1 MVRHDELGDLQ
12 FALERMRQKLNETT
26 ITKNYL
32 NTVLNSLSDAVLVT
46 SPNGI
51 VKSCNEATQRL
62 LGYSEADLVGKPLVS
77 FIDEAHRE
85 CVRPEHSAPEA
96 RETVLRTAS
105 GQTIPVSMASS
116 AITTEDPQ
124 FQGNIYVA
132 RNITERKRAERR
144 IRYLARYDTLTKM
157 PNRMQFQHLLQQAI
171 ARARRNQRSLAL
183 LYLDLDRFKEVNDTF
198 GHAAGDRTLE
208 ILSERLTRNLSKDT
222 VIGRLAGDEF
232 AMFIDD
238 LPVDIDNRAA
248 IGALARTLLD
258 EISRTFYVN
267 QQEVYLTA
275 SVGIAICPYD
285 AENVIDLIRNA
296 DAAMYH
302 SKQNG
307 GNSCAFYVP
316 EMNAAAV
323 ERLMLKSK
331 LRRALERDELVILYQ
346 SKVDLRSGRV
356 VGAEALLRWRLP
368 GHGDISPSHFIPLAE
383 ETSLI
388 LDIGEWV
395 LNRVCAD
402 YREWQKMRARARPHR
417 HQPVA
422 APTEAGELH
431 RPLPQRVPQ
440 ARGLAHLL
448 RAGSHRNHVDDRP
461 EAHHRLL
468 NELYAMGLNLAI
480 DDFGTGY
487 SSLSAL
493 QQFPIGT
500 LKIDQ
505 SFVRDV
511 AVDSN
516 DAAIVRTIIDMGKSL
531 DLEVIAEG
539 VEASEQLEFL
549 RKHGCYYAQG
559 RLFGDAMEAGKL
571 LAILAGQV
579 GGAAY
584 HARPVRAHGAAA
596 DPPLVV
602 ARPPMLSARD
612 LTLRRG
618 PEPLFEQVN
627 FTVFRGN
634 KVGITGANG
643 AGKSSLF
650 AAIRG
655 ELAADRGDIE
665 RPPDLKIAHVEQEIA
680 ASERAAIEFV
690 LDGDAELRAVLAA
703 IAAAE
708 RRDAAV
714 GARRSSMRRSRPSTA
729 IAPRRAPPRSCMD
742 SDSRPRI
749 TSGQV
754 AEFSGGWRVRL
765 AMARAL
771 CSRADLLLLDEP
783 TNHLDLDA
791 IVWLEEWLT
800 AFPGTLLMISHDR
813 EFLDAIIDR
822 VLHIENRA
830 HPRLLRQLLAVRAK
844 ARRGTGAA
852 ARAAGAADAAHRR
865 DHHLRESLSRQ
876 RHQVAPGAEP
886 LEDAASA
893 WSASCRRTSTARS
906 SSSSRRR

>member
-1 MVRHDELGDLQ
+1 MAQSLKTKYLLTALGVGAALSLLLGGFAYYAHRIETADSNQLTYSTVEQRLEGDLEARADSVADATGALLAPAVASGNIAGIASIAGRLLQERDIERVDVTDARGAVLFSAANPPGDIPPAPQVAREPLIVTRSILPSSGAAALGSGTLQVWVSRARMQETLASIRAQLEHHQGDQIKRMRGMFAGITLPLLALGLIGAWFIARQLARPISALIKSADRIGEGDYTRPLDVARRDELGELQ
-12 FALERMRQKLNETT
+12 YALERMRQKLSETT

-32 NTVLNSLSDAVLVT
+32 DTVLNSLSDSVLVT
-46 SPNGI
+46 SPDGI
-51 VKSCNEATQRL
+51 IKSCNEAAQAL
-62 LGYSEADLVGKPLVS
+62 LGYPEAELLGKPLAS
-77 FIDEAHRE
+77 FVDEAHR
-85 CVRPEHSAPEA
+85 SAFDLTNQASEA

-105 GQTIPVSMASS
+105 GQTIPVSMATST
-116 AITTEDPQ
+116 ITTADPQ

-171 ARARRNQRSLAL
+171 ARSRRNQRSVAL

-208 ILSERLTRNLSKDT
+208 VLSERLTRNLSKDT

-238 LPVDIDNRAA
+238 LPLDADNRPNL
-248 IGALARTLLD
+248 GTLARTLLD

-307 GNSCAFYVP
+307 GNTCAFYVP
-316 EMNAAAV
+316 QMNAAAV

-346 SKVDLRSGRV
+346 SKVDLRDGRV

-402 YREWQKMRARARPHR
+402 YREWQRSVPEPGRIAINLSLRQLKQASFIARCRSVFRKHG
-417 HQPVA
+417 VS
-422 APTEAGELH
+422 PTCFELELTETTLMTDPK
-431 RPLPQRVPQ
+431 RTI
-440 ARGLAHLL
+440 G
-448 RAGSHRNHVDDRP
+448 
-461 EAHHRLL
+461 LL
-468 NELYAMGLNLAI
+468 NELYALGLHLAI

-516 DAAIVRTIIDMGKSL
+516 DAALVRTIIDMGKSL

-539 VEASEQLEFL
+539 VESSEQLEFL
-549 RKHGCYYAQG
+549 RRHGCFYAQG
-559 RLFGDAMEAGKL
+559 RLFGDAMEAKKL
-571 LAILAGQV
+571 LGILSSQADGSAHH
-579 GGAAY
+579 AALC
-584 HARPVRAHGAAA
+584 APPVLRPV
-596 DPPLVV
+596 V
-602 ARPPMLSARD
+602 
-612 LTLRRG
+612 
-618 PEPLFEQVN
+618 
-627 FTVFRGN
+627 
-634 KVGITGANG
+634 
-643 AGKSSLF
+643 
-650 AAIRG
+650 
-655 ELAADRGDIE
+655 
-665 RPPDLKIAHVEQEIA
+665 
-680 ASERAAIEFV
+680 
-690 LDGDAELRAVLAA
+690 
-703 IAAAE
+703 
-708 RRDAAV
+708 
-714 GARRSSMRRSRPSTA
+714 
-729 IAPRRAPPRSCMD
+729 
-742 SDSRPRI
+742 
-749 TSGQV
+749 
-754 AEFSGGWRVRL
+754 
-765 AMARAL
+765 
-771 CSRADLLLLDEP
+771 
-783 TNHLDLDA
+783 
-791 IVWLEEWLT
+791 
-800 AFPGTLLMISHDR
+800 
-813 EFLDAIIDR
+813 
-822 VLHIENRA
+822 
-830 HPRLLRQLLAVRAK
+830 
-844 ARRGTGAA
+844 
-852 ARAAGAADAAHRR
+852 
-865 DHHLRESLSRQ
+865 
-876 RHQVAPGAEP
+876 
-886 LEDAASA
+886 
-893 WSASCRRTSTARS
+893 S
-906 SSSSRRR
+906 SSSSHSRLG

>member
-1 MVRHDELGDLQ
+1 MARSLKTKYLLLALAVGAVLSLLLGGLAYYEHRVDAADVNQLTYATVAQKLEADLETRASSLSEITGTSLSVALGSGNKAAVASIAERLLDERDIERVEVSDAHGTVLFSGGDPAARAAGDWFVFQSTIHSNLVSAPVQRVGSLQIWMSRAEMQETLASIRKQLESQQGMQIKRMRGFLASITLPLLALGLAGAWFIARQLSGPISALVKSADRIGQGDYTRPLAVVRHDELGDLQ

-46 SPNGI
+46 SPDGI
-51 VKSCNEATQRL
+51 VKSCNEAAQRL
-62 LGYSEADLVGKPLVS
+62 LGYQEAELLDKPLVS
-77 FIDEAHRE
+77 FIDEVHRQAFDLTN
-85 CVRPEHSAPEA
+85 SAPEA

-116 AITTEDPQ
+116 SITTADPQ

-238 LPVDIDNRAA
+238 LPADLDNRAS
-248 IGALARTLLD
+248 IGNLARTLLD

-275 SVGIAICPYD
+275 SVGVAICPYD

-307 GNSCAFYVP
+307 GNSCAFYIP

-346 SKVDLRSGRV
+346 SKVDLRNGRV

-395 LNRVCAD
+395 LNRVCSD
-402 YREWQKMRARARPHR
+402 YREWQKTVPEPGRIAINLSLRQLKQSSFIARCRAVFRKHD
-417 HQPVA
+417 VS
-422 APTEAGELH
+422 PTCFELEVTETTLMTDPK
-431 RPLPQRVPQ
+431 RTI
-440 ARGLAHLL
+440 G
-448 RAGSHRNHVDDRP
+448 
-461 EAHHRLL
+461 LL

-511 AVDSN
+511 AVDSD

-539 VEASEQLEFL
+539 VEASDQLEFL

-571 LAILAGQV
+571 LAILSGQA
-579 GGAAY
+579 GGAAH
-584 HARPVRAHGAAA
+584 HASLCVPTVLRPFR
-596 DPPLVV
+596 
-602 ARPPMLSARD
+602 LS
-612 LTLRRG
+612 
-618 PEPLFEQVN
+618 
-627 FTVFRGN
+627 
-634 KVGITGANG
+634 
-643 AGKSSLF
+643 S
-650 AAIRG
+650 
-655 ELAADRGDIE
+655 
-665 RPPDLKIAHVEQEIA
+665 
-680 ASERAAIEFV
+680 
-690 LDGDAELRAVLAA
+690 
-703 IAAAE
+703 
-708 RRDAAV
+708 
-714 GARRSSMRRSRPSTA
+714 
-729 IAPRRAPPRSCMD
+729 
-742 SDSRPRI
+742 
-749 TSGQV
+749 
-754 AEFSGGWRVRL
+754 
-765 AMARAL
+765 
-771 CSRADLLLLDEP
+771 
-783 TNHLDLDA
+783 
-791 IVWLEEWLT
+791 
-800 AFPGTLLMISHDR
+800 
-813 EFLDAIIDR
+813 
-822 VLHIENRA
+822 
-830 HPRLLRQLLAVRAK
+830 
-844 ARRGTGAA
+844 
-852 ARAAGAADAAHRR
+852 
-865 DHHLRESLSRQ
+865 
-876 RHQVAPGAEP
+876 
-886 LEDAASA
+886 
-893 WSASCRRTSTARS
+893 
-906 SSSSRRR
+906 

>member
-1 MVRHDELGDLQ
+1 MARSLKTKYLLLALAVGGVLSLLLAGLAYYEHRVDAADVNQLTYATVAQKLEADLETRASSLSEITGTSLAPALGSGNKAAVTSIAQRLLDERDIERVEVSDAQGNVLFSGGDPVVFQTGDWFVFQSTIHSNLVSAPVQRVGSLQIWMSRGEMRETLASIRKQLESQQGMQIKRMRGLFAGITLPLFLLGLAGAVFIARQLTRPITALVKSADRIGQGDYTRPLAVVRHDELGDLQ

-46 SPNGI
+46 SPDGI

-62 LGYSEADLVGKPLVS
+62 LGYTEADLLGKPLVS
-77 FIDEAHRE
+77 FIDETHRNAFDLTN
-85 CVRPEHSAPEA
+85 SAPEA

-171 ARARRNQRSLAL
+171 ARARRSQRSLAL

-238 LPVDIDNRAA
+238 LPADVDNRAN
-248 IGALARTLLD
+248 IGTLARTLLD

-275 SVGIAICPYD
+275 SVGVAICPYD

-346 SKVDLRSGRV
+346 SKVDLRDGRV

-395 LNRVCAD
+395 LNRVCSD
-402 YREWQKMRARARPHR
+402 YREWQKTVPEPGRIAINLSLRQLKQASFIARCRNVFRKHN
-417 HQPVA
+417 VS
-422 APTEAGELH
+422 PTSFELEVTETTLMTDPK
-431 RPLPQRVPQ
+431 RTI
-440 ARGLAHLL
+440 G
-448 RAGSHRNHVDDRP
+448 
-461 EAHHRLL
+461 LL

-511 AVDSN
+511 AVDTD
-516 DAAIVRTIIDMGKSL
+516 DAAIVRTIIDMGRSL

-571 LAILAGQV
+571 LAILSSQAG
-579 GGAAY
+579 G
-584 HARPVRAHGAAA
+584 RAH
-596 DPPLVV
+596 
-602 ARPPMLSARD
+602 
-612 LTLRRG
+612 
-618 PEPLFEQVN
+618 
-627 FTVFRGN
+627 
-634 KVGITGANG
+634 
-643 AGKSSLF
+643 
-650 AAIRG
+650 
-655 ELAADRGDIE
+655 
-665 RPPDLKIAHVEQEIA
+665 H
-680 ASERAAIEFV
+680 
-690 LDGDAELRAVLAA
+690 
-703 IAAAE
+703 
-708 RRDAAV
+708 
-714 GARRSSMRRSRPSTA
+714 
-729 IAPRRAPPRSCMD
+729 
-742 SDSRPRI
+742 
-749 TSGQV
+749 
-754 AEFSGGWRVRL
+754 
-765 AMARAL
+765 
-771 CSRADLLLLDEP
+771 ADLCTP
-783 TNHLDLDA
+783 T
-791 IVWLEEWLT
+791 
-800 AFPGTLLMISHDR
+800 
-813 EFLDAIIDR
+813 
-822 VLHIENRA
+822 VLR
-830 HPRLLRQLLAVRAK
+830 PFRL
-844 ARRGTGAA
+844 
-852 ARAAGAADAAHRR
+852 
-865 DHHLRESLSRQ
+865 
-876 RHQVAPGAEP
+876 
-886 LEDAASA
+886 
-893 WSASCRRTSTARS
+893 S
-906 SSSSRRR
+906 S

>member
-1 MVRHDELGDLQ
+1 MARSLKTKYLLLALAVGAVLSLLLGGLSYYEHRVDAADVNQLTYATVAQKLEADLETRASSLSEITGTSLAPALASGNKVAVASIAERLLDERDIERVEVLDAHGAVLFRGGDPAAQQSGDWFVFQSTIHSNLVSAPVQRVGSLRISMSRTEMRETLASIRIQLEGQQGMQIKRMRGLLAGIALPLLVLGLAGAWFIARQLAGPISALVKSADRIGQGDYTRPLAVVRHDELGDLQ

-46 SPNGI
+46 SREGI
-51 VKSCNEATQRL
+51 VKSCNEAAHRL
-62 LGYSEADLVGKPLVS
+62 LGYEAADLLGKPLVS
-77 FIDEAHRE
+77 FVDEAHRNALDLSN
-85 CVRPEHSAPEA
+85 SAPEA

-171 ARARRNQRSLAL
+171 ARARRSQRSLAL

-232 AMFIDD
+232 AMFVDD
-238 LPVDIDNRAA
+238 LPMDVDNRAS

-275 SVGIAICPYD
+275 SVGVAICPYD

-346 SKVDLRSGRV
+346 SKVDLRDGRV

-368 GHGDISPSHFIPLAE
+368 GHGDISPSQFIPLAE

-395 LNRVCAD
+395 LNRVCSD
-402 YREWQKMRARARPHR
+402 YREWQKTVPEPGRIAINLSLRQLKQASFISRCRGVFRKHN
-417 HQPVA
+417 VS
-422 APTEAGELH
+422 PTCFELEVTETTLMTDPK
-431 RPLPQRVPQ
+431 RTI
-440 ARGLAHLL
+440 G
-448 RAGSHRNHVDDRP
+448 
-461 EAHHRLL
+461 LL

-511 AVDSN
+511 AVDSD

-531 DLEVIAEG
+531 NLEVIAEG
-539 VEASEQLEFL
+539 VEAGEQLEFL

-559 RLFGDAMEAGKL
+559 RLFGDAMEASKMLG
-571 LAILAGQV
+571 ILSGQV
-579 GGAAY
+579 GGASY
-584 HARPVRAHGAAA
+584 HA
-596 DPPLVV
+596 
-602 ARPPMLSARD
+602 
-612 LTLRRG
+612 
-618 PEPLFEQVN
+618 
-627 FTVFRGN
+627 
-634 KVGITGANG
+634 K
-643 AGKSSLF
+643 
-650 AAIRG
+650 
-655 ELAADRGDIE
+655 
-665 RPPDLKIAHVEQEIA
+665 
-680 ASERAAIEFV
+680 
-690 LDGDAELRAVLAA
+690 
-703 IAAAE
+703 
-708 RRDAAV
+708 
-714 GARRSSMRRSRPSTA
+714 
-729 IAPRRAPPRSCMD
+729 
-742 SDSRPRI
+742 
-749 TSGQV
+749 
-754 AEFSGGWRVRL
+754 
-765 AMARAL
+765 L
-771 CSRADLLLLDEP
+771 CVP
-783 TNHLDLDA
+783 
-791 IVWLEEWLT
+791 
-800 AFPGTLLMISHDR
+800 TLLRPI
-813 EFLDAIIDR
+813 
-822 VLHIENRA
+822 
-830 HPRLLRQLLAVRAK
+830 RL
-844 ARRGTGAA
+844 
-852 ARAAGAADAAHRR
+852 
-865 DHHLRESLSRQ
+865 
-876 RHQVAPGAEP
+876 
-886 LEDAASA
+886 
-893 WSASCRRTSTARS
+893 S
-906 SSSSRRR
+906 S

>member
-1 MVRHDELGDLQ
+1 MNGYYRPMAQSLKTKYSLLALGVGLTLSLLLGGLAYYEHRVDVSHINQTSYATVEQKLEADLEARSRILGKVTASLLAGEVSSGNAAALANTAQRLLDEGDVQRIEIMDAHGRMLFAGNSNRGAQSVEGSYVLESPIQATLGATTVQRVGNLQLWISRAKIQETLAGLQATLENHQSLQAKRMRGLLATITLTLLALALASGWFTSGQLTGPITALIKTADRIGQGDYTRPVTQIRADELGDLQ
-12 FALERMRQKLNETT
+12 DALERMRQKLYETT

-32 NTVLNSLSDAVLVT
+32 DTVLNSLSDAVLVT
-46 SPNGI
+46 SPDGL
-51 VKSCNEATQRL
+51 VKSCNEAAQRL
-62 LGYSEADLVGKPLVS
+62 LGFSEQELKGKSLIS
-77 FIDEAHRE
+77 LIDDVHR
-85 CVRPEHSAPEA
+85 SAFESSSTAPDA
-96 RETVLRTAS
+96 RETVLRTSS
-105 GQTIPVSMASS
+105 GQTIPVSMAGSV
-116 AITTEDPQ
+116 ITTDDPQ

-171 ARARRNQRSLAL
+171 ARSRRNQRLLAL

-232 AMFIDD
+232 AMFVDD
-238 LPVDIDNRAA
+238 LPLDIDNRASIA
-248 IGALARTLLD
+248 TLARTLLD

-307 GNSCAFYVP
+307 GNSSAFYVP

-346 SKVDLRSGRV
+346 PKVDLRDGKV

-368 GHGDISPSHFIPLAE
+368 GHGDISPSQFIPLAE
-383 ETSLI
+383 ETTLI

-402 YREWQKMRARARPHR
+402 YREWQKTVS
-417 HQPVA
+417 QPGRIAINLSLRQLKQTSFISRCRGIFRKHEVS
-422 APTEAGELH
+422 PTCFELEVTETTLMTDPK
-431 RPLPQRVPQ
+431 RTI
-440 ARGLAHLL
+440 G
-448 RAGSHRNHVDDRP
+448 
-461 EAHHRLL
+461 LL

-493 QQFPIGT
+493 QQFPIAT

-531 DLEVIAEG
+531 ELEVIAEG
-539 VEASEQLEFL
+539 VEGGDQLEFL

-559 RLFGDAMEAGKL
+559 RLFGEPMEAKKL
-571 LAILAGQV
+571 LGILLNQTGGKTQYAEMCVSSLQPLHILA
-579 GGAAY
+579 
-584 HARPVRAHGAAA
+584 
-596 DPPLVV
+596 
-602 ARPPMLSARD
+602 
-612 LTLRRG
+612 
-618 PEPLFEQVN
+618 
-627 FTVFRGN
+627 
-634 KVGITGANG
+634 
-643 AGKSSLF
+643 
-650 AAIRG
+650 
-655 ELAADRGDIE
+655 
-665 RPPDLKIAHVEQEIA
+665 
-680 ASERAAIEFV
+680 
-690 LDGDAELRAVLAA
+690 
-703 IAAAE
+703 
-708 RRDAAV
+708 
-714 GARRSSMRRSRPSTA
+714 
-729 IAPRRAPPRSCMD
+729 
-742 SDSRPRI
+742 
-749 TSGQV
+749 
-754 AEFSGGWRVRL
+754 
-765 AMARAL
+765 
-771 CSRADLLLLDEP
+771 
-783 TNHLDLDA
+783 
-791 IVWLEEWLT
+791 
-800 AFPGTLLMISHDR
+800 
-813 EFLDAIIDR
+813 
-822 VLHIENRA
+822 
-830 HPRLLRQLLAVRAK
+830 
-844 ARRGTGAA
+844 
-852 ARAAGAADAAHRR
+852 
-865 DHHLRESLSRQ
+865 
-876 RHQVAPGAEP
+876 
-886 LEDAASA
+886 
-893 WSASCRRTSTARS
+893 
-906 SSSSRRR
+906 

>member
-1 MVRHDELGDLQ
+1 MARSLKTKYLLMALAVGSVLALLLGGLSYYEHRVDAADVNQLTYATVAQKLEADLETRASSLSEITGTSLASALGSGNKAAAASIAARLLDERDIDRVEVSGADGTLLFSGGDPAAQASDDRFVFQSTIHSNLVTAPVQHVGSLRIWMSRAEMRETLASIRKQLESQQGMQIKRMRGLLAGIVLPLLALGLAGAWFIARQLAGPISALVKSADRIGQGDYTRPLAVVRHDELGDLQ

-46 SPNGI
+46 SPDGI
-51 VKSCNEATQRL
+51 VKSCNEAATQL
-62 LGYSEADLVGKPLVS
+62 LGYQEADLVGKMLIS
-77 FIDEAHRE
+77 FIDEVHRSAFDMSN
-85 CVRPEHSAPEA
+85 SAPEA

-105 GQTIPVSMASS
+105 GQTIPVSIAGSS
-116 AITTEDPQ
+116 ISTEDPQ

-238 LPVDIDNRAA
+238 LPPDVDNRAS
-248 IGALARTLLD
+248 IGTLARILLD

-275 SVGIAICPYD
+275 SVGVAICPYD

-395 LNRVCAD
+395 LNRVCSD
-402 YREWQKMRARARPHR
+402 YREWQKVVPEPGRIAINLSLRQLKQSSFIARCRSVFRKHE
-417 HQPVA
+417 VS
-422 APTEAGELH
+422 PTCFELEVTETTLMTDPK
-431 RPLPQRVPQ
+431 RTI
-440 ARGLAHLL
+440 G
-448 RAGSHRNHVDDRP
+448 
-461 EAHHRLL
+461 LL

-511 AVDSN
+511 AVDSD

-539 VEASEQLEFL
+539 VEESEQLEFL

-559 RLFGDAMEAGKL
+559 RLFGDAMEASKMLG
-571 LAILAGQV
+571 ILAGQA
-579 GGAAY
+579 GGAAH
-584 HARPVRAHGAAA
+584 HARQCVPT
-596 DPPLVV
+596 PL
-602 ARPPMLSARD
+602 RSTRLS
-612 LTLRRG
+612 
-618 PEPLFEQVN
+618 
-627 FTVFRGN
+627 
-634 KVGITGANG
+634 
-643 AGKSSLF
+643 S
-650 AAIRG
+650 
-655 ELAADRGDIE
+655 
-665 RPPDLKIAHVEQEIA
+665 
-680 ASERAAIEFV
+680 
-690 LDGDAELRAVLAA
+690 
-703 IAAAE
+703 
-708 RRDAAV
+708 
-714 GARRSSMRRSRPSTA
+714 
-729 IAPRRAPPRSCMD
+729 
-742 SDSRPRI
+742 
-749 TSGQV
+749 
-754 AEFSGGWRVRL
+754 
-765 AMARAL
+765 
-771 CSRADLLLLDEP
+771 
-783 TNHLDLDA
+783 
-791 IVWLEEWLT
+791 
-800 AFPGTLLMISHDR
+800 
-813 EFLDAIIDR
+813 
-822 VLHIENRA
+822 
-830 HPRLLRQLLAVRAK
+830 
-844 ARRGTGAA
+844 
-852 ARAAGAADAAHRR
+852 
-865 DHHLRESLSRQ
+865 
-876 RHQVAPGAEP
+876 
-886 LEDAASA
+886 
-893 WSASCRRTSTARS
+893 
-906 SSSSRRR
+906 

>member
-1 MVRHDELGDLQ
+1 
-12 FALERMRQKLNETT
+12 MRQKLNETT

-46 SPNGI
+46 SPEGI

-62 LGYSEADLVGKPLVS
+62 LGYRESDLLDKPLIS
-77 FIDEAHRE
+77 FIDEIHRSAFDLTS
-85 CVRPEHSAPEA
+85 SAPEA

-116 AITTEDPQ
+116 SITSEDPQ

-198 GHAAGDRTLE
+198 GHSAGDRTLE

-238 LPVDIDNRAA
+238 LPADVDNRAS
-248 IGALARTLLD
+248 IGSLARTLLD

-275 SVGIAICPYD
+275 SVGVAICPYD

-307 GNSCAFYVP
+307 GNSCAFYIP

-346 SKVDLRSGRV
+346 PKVDLRDGRV

-402 YREWQKMRARARPHR
+402 YREWQKVVPEPGRIAINLSLRQLKQASFISRCRAVFRK
-417 HQPVA
+417 HQVS
-422 APTEAGELH
+422 PTCFELEVTETTLMTDPK
-431 RPLPQRVPQ
+431 RTI
-440 ARGLAHLL
+440 G
-448 RAGSHRNHVDDRP
+448 
-461 EAHHRLL
+461 LL

-549 RKHGCYYAQG
+549 RQHGCYYAQG

-571 LAILAGQV
+571 LDILSGQS
-579 GGAAY
+579 GGSPY
-584 HARPVRAHGAAA
+584 HA
-596 DPPLVV
+596 
-602 ARPPMLSARD
+602 
-612 LTLRRG
+612 
-618 PEPLFEQVN
+618 
-627 FTVFRGN
+627 
-634 KVGITGANG
+634 
-643 AGKSSLF
+643 
-650 AAIRG
+650 
-655 ELAADRGDIE
+655 
-665 RPPDLKIAHVEQEIA
+665 
-680 ASERAAIEFV
+680 
-690 LDGDAELRAVLAA
+690 
-703 IAAAE
+703 
-708 RRDAAV
+708 
-714 GARRSSMRRSRPSTA
+714 
-729 IAPRRAPPRSCMD
+729 
-742 SDSRPRI
+742 
-749 TSGQV
+749 
-754 AEFSGGWRVRL
+754 
-765 AMARAL
+765 AL
-771 CSRADLLLLDEP
+771 CVP
-783 TNHLDLDA
+783 T
-791 IVWLEEWLT
+791 
-800 AFPGTLLMISHDR
+800 
-813 EFLDAIIDR
+813 
-822 VLHIENRA
+822 VLRPI
-830 HPRLLRQLLAVRAK
+830 RL
-844 ARRGTGAA
+844 
-852 ARAAGAADAAHRR
+852 
-865 DHHLRESLSRQ
+865 
-876 RHQVAPGAEP
+876 
-886 LEDAASA
+886 
-893 WSASCRRTSTARS
+893 S
-906 SSSSRRR
+906 S

>member
-1 MVRHDELGDLQ
+1 MAKSLKTKYLLLALAVGGVLSLVLTALAYWEHRVDAADVNHLTYATVAQRLEADLETRASSLSEITGSSLAPALSAGNKGAVASIAERLLDERDIEKVEVLDVHGTLLFSGGNPAPQQPGDWFAFQSTIHSALQATPVRQLGTLRIWMSRVEMRETLASIRKQLESQQGLQIRRMRGLLAGVTLPMLLLGLAGAWFIARQLSGPIEALVKSADRIGQGDYSRPLAVMRQDELGELQ
-12 FALERMRQKLNETT
+12 FALERMRQKLNETS

-46 SPNGI
+46 SPEGI

-62 LGYSEADLVGKPLVS
+62 LGYRESDLVDKPLIS
-77 FIDEAHRE
+77 FVDEAHRRAFE
-85 CVRPEHSAPEA
+85 IGSAAGNAGAEA

-105 GQTIPVSMASS
+105 GQTIPVSIASS
-116 AITTEDPQ
+116 EITTQDPQ
-124 FQGNIYVA
+124 FQGQIYVA

-171 ARARRNQRSLAL
+171 ARARRSQRSLAL

-238 LPVDIDNRAA
+238 LPMDMDNRAS

-307 GNSCAFYVP
+307 GNSSAFYVP
-316 EMNAAAV
+316 EMNAVAV

-331 LRRALERDELVILYQ
+331 LRRALERDEFVILYQ

-368 GHGDISPSHFIPLAE
+368 GHGDISPSQFIPLAE

-395 LNRVCAD
+395 LNRVCSD
-402 YREWQKMRARARPHR
+402 YRGWQKVVSEPGRIAINLSLRQLKQSSFIARCRNVFRKHE
-417 HQPVA
+417 VS
-422 APTEAGELH
+422 PTCFELEVTETTLMTDPK
-431 RPLPQRVPQ
+431 RTI
-440 ARGLAHLL
+440 G
-448 RAGSHRNHVDDRP
+448 
-461 EAHHRLL
+461 LL

-511 AVDSN
+511 AVDSD
-516 DAAIVRTIIDMGKSL
+516 DAAIVRTILDMGKSL
-531 DLEVIAEG
+531 DIEVIAEG
-539 VEASEQLEFL
+539 VEAAEQLEFL
-549 RKHGCYYAQG
+549 RRHGCAYGQG
-559 RLFGDAMEAGKL
+559 RLFGEPMEAGKL
-571 LAILAGQV
+571 LEILAGQ
-579 GGAAY
+579 GGGDAY
-584 HARPVRAHGAAA
+584 HADLCVSALRPIR
-596 DPPLVV
+596 
-602 ARPPMLSARD
+602 LS
-612 LTLRRG
+612 
-618 PEPLFEQVN
+618 F
-627 FTVFRGN
+627 
-634 KVGITGANG
+634 
-643 AGKSSLF
+643 
-650 AAIRG
+650 
-655 ELAADRGDIE
+655 
-665 RPPDLKIAHVEQEIA
+665 
-680 ASERAAIEFV
+680 
-690 LDGDAELRAVLAA
+690 
-703 IAAAE
+703 
-708 RRDAAV
+708 
-714 GARRSSMRRSRPSTA
+714 
-729 IAPRRAPPRSCMD
+729 
-742 SDSRPRI
+742 
-749 TSGQV
+749 
-754 AEFSGGWRVRL
+754 
-765 AMARAL
+765 
-771 CSRADLLLLDEP
+771 
-783 TNHLDLDA
+783 
-791 IVWLEEWLT
+791 
-800 AFPGTLLMISHDR
+800 
-813 EFLDAIIDR
+813 
-822 VLHIENRA
+822 
-830 HPRLLRQLLAVRAK
+830 
-844 ARRGTGAA
+844 
-852 ARAAGAADAAHRR
+852 
-865 DHHLRESLSRQ
+865 
-876 RHQVAPGAEP
+876 
-886 LEDAASA
+886 
-893 WSASCRRTSTARS
+893 
-906 SSSSRRR
+906 

>member
-1 MVRHDELGDLQ
+1 MARSLKTKYLLLALGVGAVLALLLGGLAYYDHRVDAADVNQLTYATVAQKLESDLEARAASLSKITASSLAPALSSGNKTAIASIASRLLDLRDIARVEVLDARGNVLFSGGTSPKQEEALDWFALQTSIHSNPASAPAQRIGTLEIWVNRTEMQQTLASIRTQLESQQGMQIKRIRGLLASITLPLLILGLAGAWFIARQLSGPISALVKSADRIGQGDYTRPLAVVRHDELGDLQ

-32 NTVLNSLSDAVLVT
+32 DTVLNSLSDAVLVT
-46 SPNGI
+46 SPDGI
-51 VKSCNEATQRL
+51 VKSCNEAARRL
-62 LGYSEADLVGKPLVS
+62 LGYDEADLIGKPLVS
-77 FIDEAHRE
+77 FIDEVHR
-85 CVRPEHSAPEA
+85 HAFDSTNSLLEA

-238 LPVDIDNRAA
+238 LPVDVDNRASL
-248 IGALARTLLD
+248 GTLARTLLD

-346 SKVDLRSGRV
+346 SKVDLRDGRV

-402 YREWQKMRARARPHR
+402 YREWQKTVPTPGRIAINLSLRQLKQASFIARCRGVFRKHD
-417 HQPVA
+417 VS
-422 APTEAGELH
+422 PTCFELEVTETTLMTDPK
-431 RPLPQRVPQ
+431 RTI
-440 ARGLAHLL
+440 G
-448 RAGSHRNHVDDRP
+448 
-461 EAHHRLL
+461 LL

-539 VEASEQLEFL
+539 VETAEQLEFL

-559 RLFGDAMEAGKL
+559 RLFGDPMEAKKL
-571 LAILAGQV
+571 LAIMSAQAE
-579 GGAAY
+579 GAA
-584 HARPVRAHGAAA
+584 HHDILCAPTVLRPIR
-596 DPPLVV
+596 
-602 ARPPMLSARD
+602 LS
-612 LTLRRG
+612 
-618 PEPLFEQVN
+618 
-627 FTVFRGN
+627 
-634 KVGITGANG
+634 
-643 AGKSSLF
+643 S
-650 AAIRG
+650 
-655 ELAADRGDIE
+655 
-665 RPPDLKIAHVEQEIA
+665 
-680 ASERAAIEFV
+680 
-690 LDGDAELRAVLAA
+690 
-703 IAAAE
+703 
-708 RRDAAV
+708 
-714 GARRSSMRRSRPSTA
+714 
-729 IAPRRAPPRSCMD
+729 
-742 SDSRPRI
+742 
-749 TSGQV
+749 
-754 AEFSGGWRVRL
+754 
-765 AMARAL
+765 
-771 CSRADLLLLDEP
+771 
-783 TNHLDLDA
+783 
-791 IVWLEEWLT
+791 
-800 AFPGTLLMISHDR
+800 
-813 EFLDAIIDR
+813 
-822 VLHIENRA
+822 
-830 HPRLLRQLLAVRAK
+830 
-844 ARRGTGAA
+844 
-852 ARAAGAADAAHRR
+852 
-865 DHHLRESLSRQ
+865 
-876 RHQVAPGAEP
+876 
-886 LEDAASA
+886 
-893 WSASCRRTSTARS
+893 
-906 SSSSRRR
+906 

>member
-1 MVRHDELGDLQ
+1 MARSLKTNYLLLALAVSAVLVLSLGGFAYYEHRVNTTDANQLTHVAVEQKLETDLEARAASLSKITSSSLTTALKEGNIAAIGAIAGRLLDEPDIERVEVLDAHNNVLYARSNPAAQPTAAGPYVLQSNIRSTVTPGAMQRIGSLEIWMSRAELQETLSSINTELETKQGAQTKRIRGAFAVIAIPLVLLGLLGAWYIARQLSGPIAALVKSADRIGEGDYTRPLAVMRHDELGDLQ

-46 SPNGI
+46 SPDGE
-51 VKSCNEATQRL
+51 VKSCNEATQHL
-62 LGYSEADLVGKPLVS
+62 LGYSEEELLGKPLVG
-77 FIDEAHRE
+77 FIDEAHRAAFD
-85 CVRPEHSAPEA
+85 PSPGAPEA

-116 AITTEDPQ
+116 AISSEDPQ

-238 LPVDIDNRAA
+238 LPVDSDNRAGLA
-248 IGALARTLLD
+248 AMARTLLD
-258 EISRTFYVN
+258 EISRTFFVN

-275 SVGIAICPYD
+275 SAGIAICPYD

-307 GNSCAFYVP
+307 GNSCVFYVP

-346 SKVDLRSGRV
+346 SKVDLRTGRV

-395 LNRVCAD
+395 LNRVCSD
-402 YREWQKMRARARPHR
+402 YREWQKAVSDPGRIAINLSLRQLKQSSFIARCRNVFR
-417 HQPVA
+417 KNEVS
-422 APTEAGELH
+422 PTCFELEVTETTLMTDPK
-431 RPLPQRVPQ
+431 RTI
-440 ARGLAHLL
+440 G
-448 RAGSHRNHVDDRP
+448 
-461 EAHHRLL
+461 LL
-468 NELYAMGLNLAI
+468 NELYAMGLHLAI

-511 AVDSN
+511 AVDTN

-539 VEASEQLEFL
+539 VEDADQLEFL
-549 RKHGCYYAQG
+549 RAHGCFYAQG

-571 LAILAGQV
+571 LAILAGQKS
-579 GGAAY
+579 GTPH
-584 HARPVRAHGAAA
+584 HANLCAPTVVRPMR
-596 DPPLVV
+596 
-602 ARPPMLSARD
+602 LS
-612 LTLRRG
+612 
-618 PEPLFEQVN
+618 
-627 FTVFRGN
+627 
-634 KVGITGANG
+634 
-643 AGKSSLF
+643 S
-650 AAIRG
+650 
-655 ELAADRGDIE
+655 
-665 RPPDLKIAHVEQEIA
+665 
-680 ASERAAIEFV
+680 
-690 LDGDAELRAVLAA
+690 
-703 IAAAE
+703 
-708 RRDAAV
+708 
-714 GARRSSMRRSRPSTA
+714 
-729 IAPRRAPPRSCMD
+729 
-742 SDSRPRI
+742 
-749 TSGQV
+749 
-754 AEFSGGWRVRL
+754 
-765 AMARAL
+765 
-771 CSRADLLLLDEP
+771 
-783 TNHLDLDA
+783 
-791 IVWLEEWLT
+791 
-800 AFPGTLLMISHDR
+800 
-813 EFLDAIIDR
+813 
-822 VLHIENRA
+822 
-830 HPRLLRQLLAVRAK
+830 
-844 ARRGTGAA
+844 
-852 ARAAGAADAAHRR
+852 
-865 DHHLRESLSRQ
+865 
-876 RHQVAPGAEP
+876 
-886 LEDAASA
+886 
-893 WSASCRRTSTARS
+893 
-906 SSSSRRR
+906 